1 MPRGP
6 GEYLDSLRDGRVV
19 YYRGKAVSDVT
30 THPIIS
36 VAAKH
41 AADLFGAED
50 RLYDDPNYGKISR
63 YFKIPRSTNDL
74 IDRHRLIYND
84 TMRFDG
90 MFNIVQ
96 AIGSD
101 ALFSLMIIARKVD
114 TKYGTHYLDR
124 VMKYYEYVVKND
136 LAMAVAQTDVK
147 GDRSKRPH
155 EQPDPDLYVRV
166 VEVRDD
172 GIVVNGAKIHTT
184 QGPVANEIVFLPYRA
199 MVEGDRD
206 YAVAFAVPANAKGVK
221 FIARPALEYD
231 GNPNAVNARARFE
244 VESLTILDHV
254 FVPWDRVFLFRE
266 WEFAGPLAWYFAT
279 YHRFT
284 AVSYRAATSNLYL
297 GAALLAARANGIEN
311 APHVRDWIVQMI
323 MYKEIMRMGAITA
336 ALEPLIDEGVAVP
349 NPVYT
354 NVSKLYSNAHFVDVV
369 HGLIDIAGGLIA
381 TMPSHDDYANPE
393 ERQYISKYIR
403 GAVDG
408 DTRYRIMSFVREL
421 ASSHLTGYLLTAM
434 IHAEGSEAASKIGM
448 IREYNFKEAED
459 LVNRVISRLR
469 I

>member
-136 LAMAVAQTDVK
+136 LAMAVTQTDVK

-184 QGPVANEIVFLPYRA
+184 QGPVANEIVFLP
-199 MVEGDRD
+199 
-206 YAVAFAVPANAKGVK
+206 
-221 FIARPALEYD
+221 I
-231 GNPNAVNARARFE
+231 
-244 VESLTILDHV
+244 
-254 FVPWDRVFLFRE
+254 
-266 WEFAGPLAWYFAT
+266 
-279 YHRFT
+279 
-284 AVSYRAATSNLYL
+284 
-297 GAALLAARANGIEN
+297 
-311 APHVRDWIVQMI
+311 
-323 MYKEIMRMGAITA
+323 
-336 ALEPLIDEGVAVP
+336 
-349 NPVYT
+349 
-354 NVSKLYSNAHFVDVV
+354 
-369 HGLIDIAGGLIA
+369 GLWL
-381 TMPSHDDYANPE
+381 
-393 ERQYISKYIR
+393 
-403 GAVDG
+403 
-408 DTRYRIMSFVREL
+408 
-421 ASSHLTGYLLTAM
+421 
-434 IHAEGSEAASKIGM
+434 
-448 IREYNFKEAED
+448 
-459 LVNRVISRLR
+459 RVIGIMPWLLLFQLILRALSSLLDLPLSTTVIQTQLMLGLGLRLSH
-469 I
+469 